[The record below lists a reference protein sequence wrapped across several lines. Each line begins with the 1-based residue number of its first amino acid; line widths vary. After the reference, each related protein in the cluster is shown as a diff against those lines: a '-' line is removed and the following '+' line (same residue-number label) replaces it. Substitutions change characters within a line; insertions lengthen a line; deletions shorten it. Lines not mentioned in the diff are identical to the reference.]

1 MGKKTMAL
9 SVQMTKG
16 TNALI
21 NEGIITP
28 RLVNQQTLQF
38 SEFCDYMS
46 QGSTV
51 TAADVAA
58 VMKQLEK
65 SLPTILGLNTKV
77 IVSPDGLTIRP
88 AVKGSLTQSQLKAK
102 LTAKRDAYLAAGDT
116 KSAEKVDV
124 NREIETSDLTTS
136 DLTASIVIDLPKKWD
151 QNFQQTVVFKR
162 VNRVVSVAV
171 DEPSDENED
180 GNANGNGDA
189 NGNGNE
195 NSGTQGSGSQTSGNQ
210 TSGNQPGDSGDDDD
224 FTPPEIG
231 G

>member
-1 MGKKTMAL
+1 
-9 SVQMTKG
+9 MTKG

-162 VNRVVSVAV
+162 VNRVVSVPV
-171 DEPSDENED
+171 DEPTDDGNDDEND
-180 GNANGNGDA
+180 DDNAGGNANSG
-189 NGNGNE
+189 
-195 NSGTQGSGSQTSGNQ
+195 NSGTQGSGNQ
-210 TSGNQPGDSGDDDD
+210 TSGNQPGGSGDDDD